1 MSYLKEAHA
10 EALRLMYQAEIGRRK
25 VNIDNLSSNSVGVA
39 EHPDLIETLDKEIE
53 KLSAAKDKLEALNDL
68 VDPPQKYI

>member
-1 MSYLKEAHA
+1 MSYIKEAHGA
-10 EALRLMYQAEIGRRK
+10 ALRLMYEAEIGRRK
-25 VNIDNLSSNSVGVA
+25 VNIDNLSNNSVGVA

-68 VDPPQKYI
+68 VDPPQKYV